1 MNNEIGFLLPL
12 SGGADSASVASIVR
26 VMCELAVSSAYYL
39 DEDNKEL
46 RVKSK
51 EIASQID
58 KFIDPSDI
66 NEFEESVASRILLQT
81 EKRVNKSSGV
91 GLKDLTDELCNT
103 LLHRLALLI
112 QYKTIL
118 PCDINQAH
126 TCIYHP
132 TNLCY
137 SYR

>member
-1 MNNEIGFLLPL
+1 
-12 SGGADSASVASIVR
+12 
-26 VMCELAVSSAYYL
+26 MCELAVSSAYYL
-39 DEDNKEL
+39 DEENKEL

-66 NEFEESVASRILLQT
+66 HEFEESVASRILLQT

-103 LLHRLALLI
+103 LLHRYVAFVNTI
-112 QYKTIL
+112 QNNTTI
-118 PCDINQAH
+118 
-126 TCIYHP
+126 
-132 TNLCY
+132 
-137 SYR
+137 